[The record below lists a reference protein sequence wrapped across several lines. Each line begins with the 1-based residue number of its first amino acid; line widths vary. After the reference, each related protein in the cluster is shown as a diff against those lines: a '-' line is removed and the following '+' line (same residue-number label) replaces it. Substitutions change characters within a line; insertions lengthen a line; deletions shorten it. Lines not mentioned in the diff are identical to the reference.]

1 MICFRTLRFGLHFI
15 ENLCRGT
22 KKGYETRN
30 LGNGSLRSRR
40 VSLVFAIGGLLAFN
54 VRLMAEKPH
63 SLPYASFSSPFLR
76 NYPRKPLPEHGK
88 GYKTRKLRNGRLRW
102 RRVCLLLAIGRFLAF
117 IDRLTAEEHILLPC
131 GSFCVSFS
139 SKLHPKTSAGARKR
153 IQNQKSGE

>member
-1 MICFRTLRFGLHFI
+1 
-15 ENLCRGT
+15 
-22 KKGYETRN
+22 
-30 LGNGSLRSRR
+30 

-88 GYKTRKLRNGRLRW
+88 GYKTRNLRNGRLRW